1 MSIHCTDYCTLQLKG
16 NLSLLVQGFWYSAWS
31 WNREIQVNPQNSAK
45 FTKTHKMPQNLV
57 EILSNTCLY
66 SICETYPSYW
76 GYLLAVNL
84 QIYLGTSS
92 LNHANNVPTLPG
104 VNCVVKIWALAMM
117 LKALPLVHFWSV
129 LLLKEQMMTSVRKM
143 LKKLVWS
150 VQNQSISRKMCLE
163 NNHRIRR
170 FFTDCF
176 SVKFA
181 PKIPAK
187 LADSSGNLSLKIPR
201 NFTFFP
207 QPIRSP
213 ASRWASQGL

>member
-1 MSIHCTDYCTLQLKG
+1 MSIHCTDYCTPLVAYGRAWARPLQWPTDYKGLKG

-84 QIYLGTSS
+84 QIYLGTLS
-92 LNHANNVPTLPG
+92 LNHANNVPKLPG
-104 VNCVVKIWALAMM
+104 VNCVAKIWALAVM

-129 LLLKEQMMTSVRKM
+129 LLLKGQYYWW
-143 LKKLVWS
+143 L
-150 VQNQSISRKMCLE
+150 
-163 NNHRIRR
+163 
-170 FFTDCF
+170 
-176 SVKFA
+176 
-181 PKIPAK
+181 
-187 LADSSGNLSLKIPR
+187 LSEKC
-201 NFTFFP
+201 
-207 QPIRSP
+207 
-213 ASRWASQGL
+213 

>member
-31 WNREIQVNPQNSAK
+31 
-45 FTKTHKMPQNLV
+45 
-57 EILSNTCLY
+57 NTCLY

-84 QIYLGTSS
+84 QIYLGTLS
-92 LNHANNVPTLPG
+92 LNHANNVPKLPG
-104 VNCVVKIWALAMM
+104 VNCVAKIWALAVM

-129 LLLKEQMMTSVRKM
+129 LLLKEQLMTSFRKM

-187 LADSSGNLSLKIPR
+187 LADSSGNSSLKIPR
-201 NFTFFP
+201 NLTFFP
-207 QPIRSP
+207 EPIRSP